1 MSYSFHSF
9 RWQIKRSKVTL
20 RAVRDAKEVGVIARE
35 LLWSEPSEVL
45 LALYLDTQFQITGY
59 SEVTR
64 GLIDTSL
71 VHPREVF
78 RGAILANAASLIV
91 AHNHPSGVALP
102 SDEDRVVTRA
112 LVAAGV
118 IIGIPVMDHVIVG
131 RTVDSFA
138 ENGLL

>member
-9 RWQIKRSKVTL
+9 RWQIQRSKVTL

-131 RTVDSFA
+131 RTVYSFA